1 MIYTF
6 TLLSILF
13 LQILSLKEP
22 KPKLCINCKY
32 FVEDPKFGKF
42 SKFNKCSLFSK
53 DGETD
58 IYNLVHGI
66 EPYNG
71 YFYCA
76 TTRSRESMCGQEGKM
91 FTRKYKKRTEKR
103 ETE

>member
-1 MIYTF
+1 MISVF
-6 TLLSILF
+6 TLLSMLF
-13 LQILSLKEP
+13 VSISSLKEI
-22 KPKLCINCKY
+22 KPKLCVNCKY

-53 DGETD
+53 DGEND
-58 IYNLVHGI
+58 VYNLVHGV

-91 FTRKYKKRTEKR
+91 YKRKYVKKS
-103 ETE
+103 ET

>member
-1 MIYTF
+1 MISIF
-6 TLLSILF
+6 ALLSMSF
-13 LQILSLKEP
+13 VSTLSLKEP

-42 SKFNKCSLFSK
+42 GKFSKCSLFSK
-53 DGETD
+53 DGEND
-58 IYNLVHGI
+58 VYNLVHGI

-76 TTRSRESMCGQEGKM
+76 TSRSRESMCGQEGKM
-91 FTRKYKKRTEKR
+91 YKRKYTKKGER
-103 ETE
+103 